1 MNNNKYMENNPQQV
15 INFENNEVDPKIE
28 YKKLFGVNPD
38 IYFLT
43 DQEIKIALD
52 DPEAEKVRL
61 YQLALQENQEDINSM
76 YGK

>member
-1 MNNNKYMENNPQQV
+1 MEKDPQQV
-15 INFENNEVDPKIE
+15 INFENNEVDPKAE
-28 YKKLFGVNPD
+28 YRKLFGVNPD

-43 DQEIKIALD
+43 DQEIKIALE

-61 YQLALQENQEDINSM
+61 YQLAIDENHDEINSM